1 MLSRLSGQSILYQ
14 AHFAPT
20 PKTHRKYWTE
30 KFARNVANDR
40 RHVRRLRRLGWRV
53 IIVWECQLN
62 KHPNQ
67 VLARL
72 QRFLNSR
79 STVSSQRTKITE
91 ILPTRDSSWPE

>member
-1 MLSRLSGQSILYQ
+1 MSRLSGQAILYQ
-14 AHFAPT
+14 AHFVPT
-20 PKTHRKYWTE
+20 PKSHQKYWAE
-30 KFARNVANDR
+30 KFARNEANDR

-53 IIVWECQLN
+53 IIVWECQLE
-62 KHPNQ
+62 KHPDT
-67 VLARL
+67 VLTRL